1 MYSIAATRAS
11 SAATRASMAATR
23 PSSLNFLRVTH
34 RILRVT
40 HRSLQRVALGPH
52 RLMSWPREGH
62 DLRLLDTGPTITEDF
77 LALHVAV
84 EVTAE

>member
-1 MYSIAATRAS
+1 LT
-11 SAATRASMAATR
+11 
-23 PSSLNFLRVTH
+23 
-34 RILRVT
+34 ILRVT
-40 HRSLQRVALGPH
+40 HRSEYRYRRPVVLGPH
-52 RLMSWPREGH
+52 RLMCRPRESH